1 MISSLD
7 TLKQLVKLFSQQHVD
22 SCIMIVHRSII
33 DQAKLLERRIAF
45 VLLSTLFK

>member
-33 DQAKLLERRIAF
+33 DRAKLLERRIAF